1 MKYMMDGAN
10 LEDIKYCNQYFP
22 LAGVTTNP
30 TLITKEKKEFWSLI
44 EGIREII
51 GPDKMLHIQTVQKKA
66 EKIVE
71 EAKLIKERIGG
82 NFYIKIPIG
91 KEGLKATMMLK
102 KLGIGVTVTAIFT
115 PAQALM
121 AAMAGADFVA
131 PYANRLDNIVGDG
144 TEVVAQIVEQFKLYG
159 LDCQVLAASFR
170 TVEQVHKCAQS
181 GCHSVTITA
190 KLFKAIITHPM
201 TDVAIADFDK
211 DWKGLYGN
219 KTILDF

>member
-102 KLGIGVTVTAIFT
+102 ELGIGVTITAIFT

-121 AAMAGADFVA
+121 AAMA
-131 PYANRLDNIVGDG
+131 P
-144 TEVVAQIVEQFKLYG
+144 
-159 LDCQVLAASFR
+159 
-170 TVEQVHKCAQS
+170 
-181 GCHSVTITA
+181 SVSIC
-190 KLFKAIITHPM
+190 
-201 TDVAIADFDK
+201 
-211 DWKGLYGN
+211 
-219 KTILDF
+219 